1 MPAMEKMP
9 AKMKRN
15 VKIAESSLALKT
27 YREIAEEHNISPATV
42 SRVLNRKE
50 IKQIVEHGMVE
61 MISRVP
67 KGIKVVDQAL
77 DDYENNPGISLK
89 AADYVLKTATI
100 APSNV
105 ENQTINNIVNVQNNI
120 TLSPGVAKAMTGMF
134 NHDDE
139 DIIDGEVIDR

>member
-1 MPAMEKMP
+1 METMP
-9 AKMKRN
+9 AKIKRN
-15 VKIAESSLALKT
+15 VALANDRIQGKT
-27 YREIAEEHNISPATV
+27 YREIAKAHGISSAQV

-50 IKQIVEHGMVE
+50 IKDVVDQGMVE

-77 DDYENNPGISLK
+77 NDYENNPAIAFK
-89 AADYVLKTATI
+89 AGEFVLKTATI

-120 TLSPGVAKAMTGMF
+120 GLNPTVAKSLNNAF
-134 NHDDE
+134 NNDDE
-139 DIIDGEVIDR
+139 DVMEGEIESA

>member
-1 MPAMEKMP
+1 MPAMETMP
-9 AKMKRN
+9 AKIKRN
-15 VKIAESSLALKT
+15 VALANDRIQGKT
-27 YREIAEEHNISPATV
+27 YREIAKAHGISSAQV

-50 IKQIVEHGMVE
+50 IKDVVDQGMVE

-77 DDYENNPGISLK
+77 NDYENNPAIAFK
-89 AADYVLKTATI
+89 AGEFVLKTATI

-120 TLSPGVAKAMTGMF
+120 GLNPTVAKSLNNAF
-134 NHDDE
+134 NNEDE
-139 DIIDGEVIDR
+139 DIIEGEIESA